1 MRLEVSLAIL
11 MALSLAACNR
21 SVHRL
26 DEAKSTVVRFQA
38 QDRAAFVLDPGS
50 GAKFCAEPSPDIA
63 QDILKKALVS
73 AEVDV
78 FDYVK
83 GGTKIDASK
92 TARVVE
98 LAGRTELLMLIR
110 EMLYRLCEMSINVGD
125 DTERFKVLSKKYQAV
140 LDLAAEIAQAD
151 TARATAQADEA
162 RTELLK
168 VMEEAGRQHHTLVV
182 DRKAIID
189 ILVKDGKDKFDKERC
204 NRLVGL
210 ALKGSAIGTA
220 YQEDLIASCDS
231 VDAIREAVAD
241 LPAAYVRELAERL
254 QSVK

>member
-1 MRLEVSLAIL
+1 MRLEIPLAIL
-11 MALSLAACNR
+11 MTVSLAACNR

-26 DEAKSTVVRFQA
+26 DEAKSTVIRFQA
-38 QDRAAFVLDPGS
+38 QDRAAFVVDPDS
-50 GAKFCAEPSPDIA
+50 RAKFCAEPSPDIA
-63 QDILKKALVS
+63 QDILKQALVS

-125 DTERFKVLSKKYQAV
+125 DTERFQVLSKKYQAV
-140 LDLAAEIAQAD
+140 LNLAAEIAQAD

-162 RTELLK
+162 RTDLLK

-189 ILVKDGKDKFDKERC
+189 ILVKDGKVDC
-204 NRLVGL
+204 QRLKL
-210 ALKGSAIGTA
+210 ALEGTAIGTA
-220 YQEDLIASCDS
+220 YQEDLAASCES

-241 LPAAYVRELAERL
+241 LPVAYVRELADRL
-254 QSVK
+254 QRVK

>member
-1 MRLEVSLAIL
+1 MRLEIPLTIL

-38 QDRAAFVLDPGS
+38 QDRAAFVVDPDS
-50 GAKFCAEPSPDIA
+50 RAKFCAEPLPDIA
-63 QDILKKALVS
+63 HDILKQALVS

-125 DTERFKVLSKKYQAV
+125 DTERFQVLSKKYQAV
-140 LDLAAEIAQAD
+140 LNLAAEIAQAD

-162 RTELLK
+162 RTDLLK

-189 ILVKDGKDKFDKERC
+189 ILVKDGKVDCER
-204 NRLVGL
+204 LKL
-210 ALKGSAIGTA
+210 ALEGSAIGTA
-220 YQEDLIASCDS
+220 YQEDLTASCES

-241 LPAAYVRELAERL
+241 LPVAYVRELADRL
-254 QSVK
+254 QRVK

>member
-1 MRLEVSLAIL
+1 MVTLAIL
-11 MALSLAACNR
+11 APLFLAACHS

-26 DEAKSTVVRFQA
+26 DEANATVVRFQA
-38 QDRAAFVLDPGS
+38 QDRAAFVLDPAS
-50 GAKFCAEPSPDIA
+50 TAKFCAEPSPDIA

-125 DTERFKVLSKKYQAV
+125 DTERFNLLSKKYQSV
-140 LDLAAEIAQAD
+140 LNLASEIAQAD

-162 RTELLK
+162 RTDLLK
-168 VMEEAGRQHHTLVV
+168 AMEEAGRQHHTLLA
-182 DRKAIID
+182 DRKVIRDLLI
-189 ILVKDGKDKFDKERC
+189 KDGKVDCD
-204 NRLVGL
+204 RLKA
-210 ALKGSAIGTA
+210 ALKGSAIGTD

-231 VDAIREAVAD
+231 VEAIGVAVAD
-241 LPAAYVRELAERL
+241 LPVAYVRELADRL
-254 QSVK
+254 QQAK